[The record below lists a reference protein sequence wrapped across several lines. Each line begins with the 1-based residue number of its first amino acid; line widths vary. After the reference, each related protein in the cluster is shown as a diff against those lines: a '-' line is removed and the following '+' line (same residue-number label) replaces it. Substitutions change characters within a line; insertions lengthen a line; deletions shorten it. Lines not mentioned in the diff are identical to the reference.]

1 MSEDHVAHER
11 SPFVENYLDKRR
23 QTYEKSGNFVAVL
36 EAVPLTCPEWLVR
49 ALYSIIATEIDEGV
63 GLVGRW
69 SVRHRRDLVDFMRAR
84 AILIARAHGASWAE
98 ACEYAAEYFASTPA
112 RAAGP
117 SAMMKSWH
125 RQKLI
130 AQLDPA
136 RLESPLSLPR
146 EFLPTKAIARA
157 AWRTLEARLKS
168 AGRWVDSTTV
178 SRLRPRT
185 HEIDE
190 PSRPGKKNRKGK
202 KTRSVR

>member
-1 MSEDHVAHER
+1 MANER
-11 SPFVENYLDKRR
+11 SPFIEIYLNKRR
-23 QTYEKSGNFVAVL
+23 QAYEKSGNFVAVL

-69 SVRHRRDLVDFMRAR
+69 SVRHRRDLIDFMRAR
-84 AILIARAHGASWAE
+84 VILIARAHGATWAE
-98 ACEYAAEYFASTPA
+98 ASEYAAAYFASTPA

-136 RLESPLSLPR
+136 RFEATLNLPR

-157 AWRTLEARLKS
+157 VWRTLEARLKS

-190 PSRPGKKNRKGK
+190 PSHLGKKNLKGQ